1 MTALPT
7 TPSPRSVLAW
17 SALGLALIGAVAM
30 VIESPTLESVI
41 SGGMFIAFPVVGLLL
56 QARVPNNA
64 VGSVLLAIGACAGV
78 GGYRGRCC
86 LPGSGRLF
94 RGRRRPMDPD
104 LALLSDH
111 RSGSRLAAAVPLRAP
126 CLEAGAMGPGR
137 PLLFVLMTSVGAALY
152 PWPADEGGPNPL
164 AVEGMSSTWLFLQDV
179 AGLPLL
185 VAALAGI
192 TTLIVRFRR
201 GTQVERQ
208 QIKWFL
214 AASALL
220 PLAIGIGDE
229 YREIQGIV
237 VPIAFILFP
246 LAIGVAITRYR
257 LYDIDRIVS
266 RTVTYAAVTAL
277 LIGAYLTV
285 VFALGRL
292 FPSQDSLAVVASTL
306 TVAALFNPVRRRI
319 QRSVDQYFNRPR
331 YDAERTIEEFGRRL
345 RGEGT
350 PLDSL
355 EEELVM
361 VVAGAMQPASVSVW
375 VKDQPGESRERG

>member
-7 TPSPRSVLAW
+7 TPMPRSLLAW
-17 SALGLALIGAVAM
+17 SALGLALVGAVAT
-30 VIESPTLESVI
+30 VIESPTLESVV

-56 QARVPNNA
+56 QARVPDNA

-78 GGYRGRCC
+78 GGIGAGLVFLAPADSFAAGAGRWIQTW
-86 LPGSGRLF
+86 LFYPIIGLVLVLLLLFPSGRPVS
-94 RGRRRPMDPD
+94 RRWRW
-104 LALLSDH
+104 AFV
-111 RSGSRLAAAVPLRAP
+111 A
-126 CLEAGAMGPGR
+126 

-164 AVEGMSSTWLFLQDV
+164 AVEGMSATWLLLQDV

-192 TTLIVRFRR
+192 TTLIIRFRR

-246 LAIGVAITRYR
+246 LAIGVAVTRYR

-345 RGEGT
+345 RGRGT

-355 EEELVM
+355 EEDLVA
-361 VVAGAMQPASVSVW
+361 VVAGAMQPVSVSVW
-375 VKDQPGESRERG
+375 VKDQPEESPERG